1 VGHDAEARRP
11 VPEPAAPARPAAAG
25 TASMSGASLLA
36 IQRSAGNQAVVAMLG
51 GSSSAGANVVR
62 RAWVEGA
69 KADTWDAT
77 IDGLDWERREGDG
90 FEYRYYFADS
100 ASDEVRDRFA
110 GQAAEWHPASWWRNT
125 WAERAAWPD
134 VLEPAAA
141 AAPIVAPPADVAE
154 HDDGGDDAADA
165 PAEPVVVD
173 AAAATA
179 QLGHPTVASVRA
191 VQYAPG
197 GRFSWPVTMT
207 ASVAA
212 QASRTWIIQQV
223 DATLDGTARPR
234 YWEAFL
240 VPAGRT
246 VASDQDI
253 YQDPEEYD
261 TAGTSTVRGVM
272 QHHAFDGNGAPPGFV
287 LGAGDADGEQL
298 ATTAQPAFW
307 GAGGT
312 AHDITVVWN
321 DKDGA
326 APTITTVPA
335 TGAATRVASH
345 ADFT

>member
-1 VGHDAEARRP
+1 VGHDAESRKPAP
-11 VPEPAAPARPAAAG
+11 DTAAPARQAKTE
-25 TASMSGASLLA
+25 TASQSVSTLLA

-51 GSSSAGANVVR
+51 SSSPPNGTGVVR
-62 RAWVEGA
+62 RAWVEGGHT
-69 KADTWDAT
+69 DTWDAV
-77 IDGLDWERREGDG
+77 IGGLEWERHEEPAL
-90 FEYRYYFADS
+90 EYRYWVADGVDD
-100 ASDEVRDRFA
+100 AVRTRFID
-110 GQAAEWHPASWWRNT
+110 QQNEWHPAAWWRDT

-134 VLEPAAA
+134 VLEPVAA
-141 AAPIVAPPADVAE
+141 AAPVVAGPVEAAE
-154 HDDGGDDAADA
+154 HEEPDDPPDA
-165 PAEPVVVD
+165 PAGPVVVD

-212 QASRTWIIQQV
+212 QPSRTWIIQQV
-223 DATLDGTARPR
+223 DATLNGTVSPR

-240 VPAGRT
+240 VPAGQT
-246 VASDQDI
+246 VAPDQDI
-253 YQDPEEYD
+253 YLDPEEYGG
-261 TAGTSTVRGVM
+261 AGTSTVRGIM

-287 LGAGDADGEQL
+287 LGAGNADGEQL
-298 ATTAQPAFW
+298 ATTVQPAFW

-321 DKDGA
+321 DGA
-326 APTITTVPA
+326 GAPTITTVPA